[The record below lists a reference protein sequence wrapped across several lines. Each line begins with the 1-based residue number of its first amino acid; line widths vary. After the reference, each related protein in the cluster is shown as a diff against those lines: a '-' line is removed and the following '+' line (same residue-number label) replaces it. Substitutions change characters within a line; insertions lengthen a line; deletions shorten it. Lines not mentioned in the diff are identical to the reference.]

1 VTAIRKEPPRVGS
14 VRPSQLMYAFGV
26 GSTIDL
32 PNFSVVVAGLDAWDE
47 TNQEIVTEPRLLQ
60 AVRDGLGDQVR
71 ELRSAP
77 WLEETRNA
85 FDSWAWT
92 GVPVVP
98 FPRWLRCPRCQQLA
112 PIDSG
117 LFQLKRHVYRP
128 DLTRYVHQNCRGRG
142 RPPTVVP
149 ARFIVACPR
158 GHLDE
163 FPWIEFCHADG
174 PCTGHPTLI
183 AYETGTGARSTD
195 LQIECEV
202 CGRKRHLS
210 HAFGEGSLRTLPRCR
225 GRHPHLGRFDDSCPE
240 RARAMLLGA
249 SNSWF
254 PITSSVLSLPV
265 SADPIEQ
272 VVAEHWEVL
281 ADIANREN
289 LDFAIKFVPS
299 VRGLKDIDRD
309 ALWAAIQAR
318 KAGTNSVD
326 ADIDLKGPEW
336 ALLRAPRGHQSRD
349 FLVGPAD
356 VPPAFLDRVAS
367 VGLAERLREVVA
379 LTGFTRVDAPDS
391 DVASD
396 SALSSAVQLAREAPT
411 WVPAAEVRGEG
422 VFLEL
427 PEERVAVWT
436 EHAGG
441 SVMIEELRARHRRW
455 RERRGLDP
463 SSGWPGDRFVLLHTL
478 AHALILAVSLEAGY
492 ASASIR
498 ERIYAREPGSDG
510 AMAGILLYTAA
521 TDSEGTLGGLVR
533 LGRPEHLGRMLEFAL
548 QRSRLCSSDPICAER
563 MADPDDESLHN
574 AACHACLFVP
584 ETCCEIGN
592 RYLDRAVLIDTL
604 ARAGI
609 GYFDS

>member
-1 VTAIRKEPPRVGS
+1 MMAKKLPPRVGA

-26 GSTIDL
+26 GSTVDL

-47 TNQEIVTEPRLLQ
+47 RNQDVVSEPRLLE
-60 AVRDGLGDQVR
+60 AARAELGPQVS

-85 FDSWAWT
+85 FDDWAWT

-98 FPRWLRCPRCQQLA
+98 FPRWLRCPRCQMLA

-117 LFQLKRHVYRP
+117 LYQLKRHPYRP
-128 DLTRYVHQNCRGRG
+128 DLTRYVHPSCGKG
-142 RPPTVVP
+142 KPPTAVP

-174 PCTGHPTLI
+174 ACTGHPTLK

-195 LQIECEV
+195 LQVECDV
-202 CGRKRHLS
+202 CHRKRHLS
-210 HAFGEGSLRTLPRCR
+210 HAFGDSALRTMPRCR
-225 GRHPHLGRFDDSCPE
+225 GRHPHLGRFDESCGE

-254 PITSSVLSLPV
+254 PLTLSVLSLPV

-272 VVAEHWEVL
+272 VVAEHWGVL
-281 ADIANREN
+281 SEIPSREN
-289 LDFAIKFVPS
+289 LDFSLKFVPS
-299 VRGLKDIDRD
+299 LRNLQDLDRD
-309 ALWAAIQAR
+309 ALWAAIEAR
-318 KAGTNSVD
+318 KSGSV
-326 ADIDLKGPEW
+326 AVEAEVDLKGPEW
-336 ALLRAPRGHQSRD
+336 ILLRTPVGHQSRD
-349 FLVGPAD
+349 FRVTPAD
-356 VPPAFLDRVAS
+356 VPRRYRDRIAS
-367 VGLAERLREVVA
+367 IGLAERLREVVA

-391 DVASD
+391 GVVSD
-396 SALSSAVQLAREAPT
+396 ADRSGSVQLAREDPT

-422 VFLEL
+422 VFIEL
-427 PEERVAVWT
+427 SEDRVAAWVN
-436 EHAGG
+436 HVGG
-441 SVMIEELRARHRRW
+441 SPSLEALRRRHQGWRR
-455 RERRGLDP
+455 RRGLDE
-463 SSGWPGDRFVLLHTL
+463 SGGWPGERFVLLHTL
-478 AHALILAVSLEAGY
+478 AHALILAFSLEAGY

-498 ERIYAREPGSDG
+498 ERIYAREPGPGG
-510 AMAGILLYTAA
+510 AMAGALLYTAA

-533 LGRPEHLGRMLEFAL
+533 LGQPENLGRMLEAAL
-548 QRSRLCSSDPICAER
+548 QRSKLCSADPICAER
-563 MADPDDESLHN
+563 MRDTEDDSLHN

-592 RYLDRAVLIDTL
+592 RYLDRSVLVDTL

-609 GYFDS
+609 GYFDG

>member
-1 VTAIRKEPPRVGS
+1 MELGP
-14 VRPSQLMYAFGV
+14 Q
-26 GSTIDL
+26 
-32 PNFSVVVAGLDAWDE
+32 VA
-47 TNQEIVTEPRLLQ
+47 
-60 AVRDGLGDQVR
+60 

-77 WLEETRNA
+77 WLEETKNA
-85 FDSWAWT
+85 FDAWAWT

-117 LFQLKRHVYRP
+117 LFELKRHVYRP
-128 DLTRYVHQNCRGRG
+128 DLTRYVHQNCKGRG
-142 RPPTVVP
+142 KPPTVVP

-163 FPWIEFCHADG
+163 FPWSEFCHADG
-174 PCTGHPTLI
+174 ACTGHPTLI

-195 LQIECEV
+195 LQVECEV

-210 HAFGEGSLRTLPRCR
+210 HAFGESALRTMPRCR
-225 GRHPHLGRFDDSCPE
+225 GRHPHLGRFDESCPE

-254 PITSSVLSLPV
+254 PITLSVLSLPV

-272 VVAEHWEVL
+272 VVAEHWAIFSEVSS
-281 ADIANREN
+281 REN
-289 LDFAIKFVPS
+289 LDFAFKFFAPIKA
-299 VRGLKDIDRD
+299 LKDMDRD

-318 KAGTNSVD
+318 KAGTV
-326 ADIDLKGPEW
+326 AVEAEIDLKGPEW

-349 FLVGPAD
+349 FRVAPAD
-356 VPPAFLDRVAS
+356 VPRMFRDRIAS

-391 DVASD
+391 GVVSD
-396 SALSSAVQLAREAPT
+396 EPMSGAVQLAREAPT
-411 WVPAAEVRGEG
+411 WVPGAEVRGEG
-422 VFLEL
+422 VFIEL
-427 PEERVAVWT
+427 PEDRVADWT
-436 EHAGG
+436 GRVGG
-441 SVMIEELRARHRRW
+441 SPMLEGLRARHQRW
-455 RERRGLDP
+455 RGRRGLDLAG
-463 SSGWPGDRFVLLHTL
+463 GWPGERYVLLHTL
-478 AHALILAVSLEAGY
+478 AHALILALSLEAGY

-498 ERIYAREPGSDG
+498 ERIYAREPGPGG

-548 QRSRLCSSDPICAER
+548 ARSRMCSSDPICAER
-563 MADPDDESLHN
+563 LPDPDDESLHN

-592 RYLDRAVLIDTL
+592 RYLDRAVLVDTL

-609 GYFDS
+609 GYFDT

>member
-1 VTAIRKEPPRVGS
+1 MTMKRKEPPRVGA

-32 PNFSVVVAGLDAWDE
+32 PNFSVVVAGLDAWDD
-47 TNQEIVTEPRLLQ
+47 TNQEILTEPRLLD
-60 AVRDGLGDQVR
+60 AVKVQLGAQVA

-85 FDSWAWT
+85 FDEWAWT

-98 FPRWLRCPRCQQLA
+98 FPRWLRCPRCRLLA

-128 DLTRYVHQNCRGRG
+128 DLTRYVHQNCIGKG

-149 ARFIVACPR
+149 ARFVVACPR

-163 FPWIEFCHADG
+163 FPWIEFAHADT
-174 PCTGHPTLI
+174 PCTGHPSLT

-195 LQIECEV
+195 LQVQCET
-202 CGRKRHLS
+202 CTRKRHLS
-210 HAFGEGSLRTLPRCR
+210 HAFGESALRSMPKCR
-225 GRHPHLGRFDDSCPE
+225 GRHPHLGRFDESCPE

-254 PITSSVLSLPV
+254 PITLSVLSLPI
-265 SADPIEQ
+265 SSDPIEQ
-272 VVAEHWEVL
+272 IVAEHWAVFS
-281 ADIANREN
+281 DIPNRDN
-289 LDFAIKFVPS
+289 LDFALKFVPQIK
-299 VRGLKDIDRD
+299 GYKDIDRD

-318 KAGTNSVD
+318 KAGTATVEPE
-326 ADIDLKGPEW
+326 IDLKGPEW
-336 ALLRAPRGHQSRD
+336 DLLRNPRGYQSKD
-349 FLVGPAD
+349 F
-356 VPPAFLDRVAS
+356 RVAPGQVPSDFRDHLGS

-391 DVASD
+391 GVASD
-396 SALSSAVQLAREAPT
+396 EGARPWVQLSRSDPT
-411 WVPAAEVRGEG
+411 WVPGAEVRGEG
-422 VFLEL
+422 VFIEL
-427 PEERVAVWT
+427 PEDKVQEWLDR
-436 EHAGG
+436 AGG
-441 SVMIEELRARHRRW
+441 TPMLEALRKRHELW
-455 RERRGLDP
+455 RTRRGLDP
-463 SSGWPGDRFVLLHTL
+463 SGGWPGERYVLLHTL
-478 AHALILAVSLEAGY
+478 AHALILALSLEAGY
-492 ASASIR
+492 SSAAIR
-498 ERIYAREPGSDG
+498 ERIYAREPGPGG

-533 LGRPEHLGRMLEFAL
+533 LGQPQHLGRMLVAAL
-548 QRSRLCSSDPICAER
+548 DRSRLCSSDPICAER
-563 MADPDDESLHN
+563 MPDADDESLHN

-592 RYLDRAVLIDTL
+592 RYLDRAVLVDTL
-604 ARAGI
+604 AQAGI
-609 GYFDS
+609 GYFQR

>member
-1 VTAIRKEPPRVGS
+1 MTTRKRLPPRVGA

-26 GSTIDL
+26 GSTVDL

-47 TNQEIVTEPRLLQ
+47 RNQDIVSEPRLLD
-60 AVRDGLGDQVR
+60 AVRAELGTQVR

-85 FDSWAWT
+85 FDDWAWT

-98 FPRWLRCPRCQQLA
+98 FPRWLRCPRCQMLA

-117 LFQLKRHVYRP
+117 LFQLKQHPYRP
-128 DLTRYVHQNCRGRG
+128 DLTKYVHANCTRTK
-142 RPPTVVP
+142 PPAAVP

-163 FPWIEFCHADG
+163 FPWIEFAHADG
-174 PCTGHPTLI
+174 VCTGKPTLI

-195 LQIECEV
+195 LQVECEV
-202 CGRKRHLS
+202 CRRKRHLS
-210 HAFGEGSLRTLPRCR
+210 HAFGESALRTMPKCR
-225 GRHPHLGRFDDSCPE
+225 GRHPHLGRFDETCGE

-254 PITSSVLSLPV
+254 PLTLSVLSLPV

-272 VVAEHWEVL
+272 VVADHWGVFAEV
-281 ADIANREN
+281 ANREN
-289 LDFAIKFVPS
+289 LDFSLRFVPS
-299 VRGLKDIDRD
+299 LRNLQDLDRD
-309 ALWAAIQAR
+309 ALWAAIEAR
-318 KAGTNSVD
+318 KSGSTGVQAEV
-326 ADIDLKGPEW
+326 DLKSPEW

-349 FLVGPAD
+349 FRVTPTE
-356 VPPAFLDRVAS
+356 VPRQFRDRIAS

-391 DVASD
+391 GVVTDADRSGRVE
-396 SALSSAVQLAREAPT
+396 LAREAPA

-427 PEERVAVWT
+427 PEETVAAWAAR
-436 EHAGG
+436 AGG
-441 SVMIEELRARHRRW
+441 SPMLEALRGRHQGW
-455 RERRGLDP
+455 RSRRGLDVAG
-463 SSGWPGDRFVLLHTL
+463 GWPGERFILLHTL
-478 AHALILAVSLEAGY
+478 AHALIVAFSLEAGY

-498 ERIYAREPGSDG
+498 ERVYARDPGPGG

-533 LGRPEHLGRMLEFAL
+533 LGQPENLGRMIEIAL

-563 MADPDDESLHN
+563 IPDADDESLHN

-592 RYLDRAVLIDTL
+592 RYLDRAVLVETL
-604 ARAGI
+604 AHAGI
-609 GYFDS
+609 EYFDR

>member
-1 VTAIRKEPPRVGS
+1 MTIKRKEPPRVGA

-26 GSTIDL
+26 GSTVDL
-32 PNFSVVVAGLDAWDE
+32 PNFSVVVAGLDSWNELAQDV
-47 TNQEIVTEPRLLQ
+47 IPEPRLLA
-60 AVRDGLGDQVR
+60 AVRAELGAQVG

-77 WLEETRNA
+77 WLEETKNA

-92 GVPVVP
+92 GVPVLP
-98 FPRWLRCPRCQQLA
+98 FPRWLRCPRCQLLA
-112 PIDSG
+112 PVESG
-117 LFQLKRHVYRP
+117 LFQLKRSPYRP
-128 DLTRYVHQNCRGRG
+128 DLTRYVHQNCKTKG

-149 ARFIVACPR
+149 ARFVVACPR

-163 FPWIEFCHADG
+163 FPWMEFCHADT

-195 LQIECEV
+195 LQIQCEV

-210 HAFGEGSLRTLPRCR
+210 HAFGESALRTMPRCR
-225 GRHPHLGRFDDSCPE
+225 GRHPHLSRFDGGCTE

-254 PITSSVLSLPV
+254 PMTLSVLSLPV
-265 SADPIEQ
+265 STNALEQ
-272 VVAEHWEVL
+272 VVAENWPVLSEVDSL
-281 ADIANREN
+281 TT
-289 LDFAIKFVPS
+289 LDFS
-299 VRGLKDIDRD
+299 LKHVQPLRALRDLDRE

-318 KAGTNSVD
+318 KAGTTAVD
-326 ADIDLKGPEW
+326 AGVDLKGPEW
-336 ALLRAPRGHQSRD
+336 SLLRAAGQHQSRD
-349 FLVGPAD
+349 FRVTRTDLPRE
-356 VPPAFLDRVAS
+356 LRDRIAS

-391 DVASD
+391 GVTTD
-396 SALSSAVQLAREAPT
+396 SLPKGAVQLSREAPT

-422 VFLEL
+422 IFIEL
-427 PEERVAVWT
+427 REDLVDSWTTRVAGT
-436 EHAGG
+436 PTMEA
-441 SVMIEELRARHRRW
+441 LRMRLQKW
-455 RERRGLDP
+455 RERRGMDG
-463 SSGWPGDRFVLLHTL
+463 SEGWPGERYVLLHTL
-478 AHALILAVSLEAGY
+478 AHALILACSLESGY
-492 ASASIR
+492 ASAAIR
-498 ERIYAREPGSDG
+498 ERIYAREPGPGG

-533 LGRPEHLGRMLEFAL
+533 LGRQENLGRMFEIAL

-563 MADPDDESLHN
+563 ILDSEDESLHN

-592 RYLDRAVLIDTL
+592 RFLDRAVLVDTL
-604 ARAGI
+604 AQTGL
-609 GYFDS
+609 GYFGS